1 VRKFKEERAMKVE
14 KFNKRD
20 TRFAPWAA
28 LCVLSLIAAMVF
40 ALPSLVFAQITGE
53 LSQECNFALI
63 GTEHTITAKVTEDG
77 APGATVPVFFYST
90 DSPNYGQYMS
100 VVSSFDENGIATF
113 TYKVDSVNQ
122 VDISLIWVMQDGSY
136 KWVTLNTVT
145 TNWTAED
152 LCSSSQQVLVGG
164 RFTLNAKK
172 KGALKIAVCATDD
185 LDVNNVNLE
194 TVYLV
199 GVAPWHSKQKDSRL
213 CPDGKD
219 GDKDLVLKFKN
230 REVVKALEKDL
241 GKELVDGDD
250 DVTLALTGELYDGTP
265 FGGEWVVDIEK
276 DGKRHGKK
284 NYHQKNGKEDKKDKK
299 GKGSN

>member
-1 VRKFKEERAMKVE
+1 M
-14 KFNKRD
+14 
-20 TRFAPWAA
+20 
-28 LCVLSLIAAMVF
+28 
-40 ALPSLVFAQITGE
+40 
-53 LSQECNFALI
+53 
-63 GTEHTITAKVTEDG
+63 ITATVTENG
-77 APGATVPVFFYST
+77 APGASEPVYFIATDPTNFGRYYSG
-90 DSPNYGQYMS
+90 PL
-100 VVSSFDENGIATF
+100 SFDENGIATS
-113 TYKVDSVNQ
+113 TYTADSGGTVE
-122 VDISLIWVMQDGSY
+122 ISLKWAKQDGS
-136 KWVTLNTVT
+136 WEQVTLNTVT
-145 TNWTAED
+145 TTWTAED

-185 LDVNNVNLE
+185 LEVRNVDPK
-194 TVYLV
+194 TVRLA
-199 GVAPWHSKQKDSRL
+199 GVAPWHSTQKDSRL

-284 NYHQKNGKEDKKDKK
+284 NYHQKNSKEDKKDKK